1 MKYAKEGKK
10 GAGQGLGIYNKS
22 KVPISRVIPCDPA
35 RFFKDFPSV
44 GQSCAAGWVD
54 VVKFGAPA
62 NEGDGREREEKRPD
76 GQSLVR
82 HGAKSGR
89 TPPL

>member
-1 MKYAKEGKK
+1 MKKNIQTNYVQMKYAKEGKK

-22 KVPISRVIPCDPA
+22 K
-35 RFFKDFPSV
+35 
-44 GQSCAAGWVD
+44 SCAAGWVD

-62 NEGDGREREEKRPD
+62 NESDGREREEKRPD

-82 HGAKSGR
+82 HRS
-89 TPPL
+89 